1 MLSQLTIPKEK
12 SSETALNQETLYAI
26 GLGHVQRLSSRIW
39 TDYNVHDPGITTLEL
54 LCYAITDLGYRAN
67 FLVKDLLASE
77 TNNADEMK
85 KQFFTARQ
93 ILPNRPLTL
102 LDYRKLLID
111 LEGVKNA
118 WLQSAALS
126 YYADTIE
133 GKLFGPAIL
142 YVDQITDLPSFAGKL
157 KQPVDAVSTF
167 LSAKLSHASQQA
179 LADYAGS
186 GEDARLRAVLVRDI
200 NAVIQGDSIYGPQRF
215 AAVALS
221 AAVQALLQEQSPEV
235 VRLNRLLL
243 EDAYP
248 AEIARN
254 PELRDKASLPGVVE
268 AKIRGLFNVII
279 EYMDEITAEDEKT
292 EVMNSVKQR
301 LQANR
306 NLCEDFVGFT
316 EVGTQNFLL
325 CAEMELSSDADV
337 TEVEAEIFF
346 QVQQYLAPSVTNYSL
361 SEMLGRK
368 HEDGTPFTVDEIFN
382 GPALDCGFIDDD
394 ELIKADLRTEIRLSD
409 VISIIMDIED
419 VQAVKDIVVNPEGT
433 SVPLANKWIVPIAA
447 GKKALLN
454 VDQSRLV
461 VYKRNMPMPAAAA
474 AVKSRLK
481 QLEDAARTKAETAV
495 AYDLDIPLGIF
506 RQPSV
511 YYSFQNHFPALYG
524 LSEFGLS
531 STADDARRALAYQL
545 KGYLLFFDQI
555 MANYFAQLS
564 HLKELFSTD
573 STVERTYYSQVVSSF
588 ANYLEIYR
596 SAFVADDFID
606 LGSLTANL
614 KQHADPLSLFIW
626 NKLSSALQQL
636 LTDYTGTAGQDEP
649 LKEDLANELTT
660 LINASPVYESTRFAG
675 ITLSA
680 ETRKV
685 LDQNPQQGKALAWL
699 NRLLLNDAWPGEIA
713 RYDVEPSDTF
723 ADRRNRFLDHLI
735 ARFAEQFTDFANV
748 MHSAFGTS
756 STDMIGFKCAFLKS
770 YPGISSERSLA
781 YNYSLKNDADLWNS
795 ENVSGMER
803 RLAKL
808 LGIRNFTRRN
818 LGEIAY
824 DVYAE
829 VDSTPGDEFR
839 WRIRKRDTGKI
850 VLSSSTKYATKKL
863 AKQEMQAAISF
874 ALVPTGYQRK
884 DASDGK
890 HYFNIID
897 AEGEVVGRRIEYF
910 HTVEQM
916 EQAIAELMEYLQVN
930 YSDEGMYLIETILLR
945 PERKTD
951 PFLPICPD
959 PNCIDCADEDPYSY
973 RIHVILPAY
982 ASRFANMDFRRF
994 VEEVIREETPA
1005 HILPRIC
1012 WISKDDMAALEKT
1025 YRDWIY
1031 LKAAAETAQRKVK
1044 IQAFIDTLFAVRNI
1058 YPTQKLHEC
1067 DAGEDQPKF
1076 LLGQTALG
1084 TMNDEQ

>member
-12 SSETALNQETLYAI
+12 SSEPALNQETLYAM
-26 GLGHVQRLSSRIW
+26 GLGHVQRLASRVW

-54 LCYAITDLGYRAN
+54 LCYAITDLGYRSK
-67 FLVKDLLASE
+67 FPVKDLLASE

-111 LEGVKNA
+111 LEGVKNG
-118 WLQSAALS
+118 WLQPAALS

-142 YVDQITDLPSFAGKL
+142 YADQITDLASFGGKMKL
-157 KQPVDAVSTF
+157 PADAVSKF
-167 LSAKLSHASQQA
+167 LSGQLSPATQQA
-179 LADYAGS
+179 LAAYGGS
-186 GEDARLRAVLVRDI
+186 GEDARLRTALVRDI
-200 NAVIQGDSIYGPQRF
+200 NAVIQGDSIHDPQRF
-215 AAVALS
+215 AAVTLS
-221 AAVQALLQEQSPEV
+221 AAVQALLQRQSPDV

-248 AEIARN
+248 AEIAKN
-254 PELRDKASLPGVVE
+254 PELRDKASLPGVME
-268 AKIRGLFNVII
+268 AKIRGLYNVII

-292 EVMNSVKQR
+292 KVMNAVKQR
-301 LQANR
+301 LQGNR

-316 EVGTQNFLL
+316 EVATQNFLL
-325 CAEMELSSDADV
+325 CAELELCPDADV
-337 TEVEAEIFF
+337 AEVEAEIFF
-346 QVQQYLAPSVTNYSL
+346 QVQQYLAPSVTNYTL
-361 SEMLGRK
+361 SEMLERK
-368 HEDGTPFTVDEIFN
+368 HKDGTAFTVDEIFN

-394 ELIKADLRTEIRLSD
+394 ELSNAELRTEIRLSD
-409 VISIIMDIED
+409 VISIIMDIEG
-419 VQAVKDIVVNPEGT
+419 VRAVKDIVVNPEGT
-433 SVPLANKWIVPIAA
+433 STPLTEKWIVPIAG
-447 GKKALLN
+447 GKKALLD

-461 VYKRNMPMPAAAA
+461 VYKRNMPVTASPAQM
-474 AVKSRLK
+474 KSRLK
-481 QLEDAARTKAETAV
+481 EREDAARAKAETAV
-495 AYDLDIPLGIF
+495 AYDLEIPLGAF

-531 STADDARRALAYQL
+531 SAADDARKALVYQL
-545 KGYLLFFDQI
+545 KAYLLFFDQI
-555 MANYFAQLS
+555 MADYFAQLS
-564 HLKELFSTD
+564 YVKELLSAD
-573 STVERTYYSQVVSSF
+573 PALQRTYFCQVVDSF
-588 ANYLEIYR
+588 VDYDKIYAANPLPSLE
-596 SAFVADDFID
+596 AAAE
-606 LGSLTANL
+606 GA
-614 KQHADPLSLFIW
+614 
-626 NKLSSALQQL
+626 
-636 LTDYTGTAGQDEP
+636 
-649 LKEDLANELTT
+649 EL
-660 LINASPVYESTRFAG
+660 
-675 ITLSA
+675 
-680 ETRKV
+680 
-685 LDQNPQQGKALAWL
+685 
-699 NRLLLNDAWPGEIA
+699 
-713 RYDVEPSDTF
+713 F

-748 MHSAFGTS
+748 MHSAFDTS
-756 STDMIGFKCAFLKS
+756 STVVIGFKCDFLKS

-795 ENVSGMER
+795 ENVSGLEK

-818 LGEIAY
+818 LGEISY

-863 AKQEMQAAISF
+863 AKHEMQTAISF
-874 ALVPTGYQRK
+874 ALVATGYQRK
-884 DASDGK
+884 DASDGT

-897 AEGEVVGRRIEYF
+897 AEGNVVARRIEYF
-910 HTVEQM
+910 DTVERM
-916 EQAIAELMEYLQVN
+916 EQAIAELMEYLQVH
-930 YSDEGMYLIETILLR
+930 YSDEGMYLIETVLLR

-1012 WISKDDMAALEKT
+1012 WISKDDMAALEKP

-1031 LKAAAETAQRKVK
+1031 LKAAAETAQRKAK
-1044 IQAFIDTLFAVRNI
+1044 LQAFIDALFEVRNI
-1058 YPTQKLHEC
+1058 YPPQKLHEC

-1084 TMNDEQ
+1084 TMNDEP